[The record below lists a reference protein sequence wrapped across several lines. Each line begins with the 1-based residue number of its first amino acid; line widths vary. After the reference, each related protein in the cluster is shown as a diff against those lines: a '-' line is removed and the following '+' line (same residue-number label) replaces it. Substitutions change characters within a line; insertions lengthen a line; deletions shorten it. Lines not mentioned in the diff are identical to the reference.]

1 MVTFTNKP
9 IFVFLK
15 ARKFSVFKCCSHF
28 LGKVSLF
35 FVCVSNVSILSIKDA
50 EGIGRL
56 APASGHTRQATCVN
70 VRSKT
75 NR

>member
-1 MVTFTNKP
+1 MVTFTNNP

-35 FVCVSNVSILSIKDA
+35 FVCVSNVSILFSVSKMQKASADWHLPL
-50 EGIGRL
+50 GI
-56 APASGHTRQATCVN
+56 QDKCVN